1 MDARLTVLHN
11 EPANSKIIIHKPSIH
26 FDVLHFLHSYISNKF
41 RDDLSQSPFHP
52 QPVSS
57 Y

>member
-26 FDVLHFLHSYISNKF
+26 FDVLHFLHSSISNKF